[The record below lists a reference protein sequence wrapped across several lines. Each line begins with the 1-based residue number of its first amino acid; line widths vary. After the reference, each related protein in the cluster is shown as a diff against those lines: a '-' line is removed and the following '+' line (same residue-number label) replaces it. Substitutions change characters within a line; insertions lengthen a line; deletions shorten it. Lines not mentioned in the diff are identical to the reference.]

1 MNVVPQGA
9 IDGYAVA
16 YLTMAVVVCLL
27 YVVAAWL
34 FAKRLPSPGSVRQMT
49 RLQYMSWRKKL
60 AVSPLELNLKRA
72 GHPFGINAWKL
83 QVGRYT
89 IAALWLGNGVIG
101 WLAGGEGIENWQQLA
116 LTLWGPITWLI
127 ATNSKASLVTLLIAK
142 GKEMHDGEKNRELF
156 MVYSMIADEL
166 RGERGRRLNLHA
178 LLTKLKE
185 YTVQIKPALNIGLR
199 AFDEGPH
206 EALRVIAEHIG
217 TREAKELCKLL
228 ADLDAT
234 PADDI
239 ALLLDA
245 REESFTHMLRENRR
259 RRRKFFGSLAYAAAF
274 SPLLIYLW
282 NALNVAQQYVT
293 DLARS
298 TNHFG

>member
-1 MNVVPQGA
+1 MNGMWNGLGDVYAAGYSVLA
-9 IDGYAVA
+9 I
-16 YLTMAVVVCLL
+16 MICLL
-27 YVVAAWL
+27 YATAAWL
-34 FAKRLPSPGSVRQMT
+34 VSRLLKKPASVRQMT
-49 RLQYMSWRKKL
+49 RLQYMNWKKRL
-60 AVSPLELNLKRA
+60 SASALDKELERA
-72 GHPFGINAWKL
+72 GRPFGMNAWKL
-83 QVGRYT
+83 QLGRYGVF
-89 IAALWLGNGVIG
+89 ILWLGDG
-101 WLAGGEGIENWQQLA
+101 LAGTLWEGIEAAGWPQLVMS
-116 LTLWGPITWLI
+116 LWGPVTWLLL
-127 ATNSKASLVTLLIAK
+127 TNTKASLLTPLIHK

-166 RGERGRRLNLHA
+166 RGERGRRLNLHS
-178 LLTKLKE
+178 LLTKLKD
-185 YTVQIKPALNIGLR
+185 YTVQIKPALNKGLR

-206 EALRVIAEHIG
+206 EALRIMAEHIG
-217 TREAKELCKLL
+217 TREAAELCKLL

-234 PADDI
+234 PAEEI

-259 RRRKFFGSLAYAAAF
+259 RRRRFFGSIAYAIAF